1 MMWLL
6 KRLWL
11 LEAPE
16 KPEGMDVQGVCP
28 GCLLPSLSLW
38 GALSGL
44 PRLGQ
49 GAPAPGVLPLSS
61 LEATECSFSSPGA
74 SCWLCLPDCRSECI
88 WPTVS

>member
-1 MMWLL
+1 MWLL

-49 GAPAPGVLPLSS
+49 GAPAPGVLPELTGGHGMQLLISWGF
-61 LEATECSFSSPGA
+61 LLA
-74 SCWLCLPDCRSECI
+74 LP
-88 WPTVS
+88 P